1 MTDLFRDKT
10 KAMPA
15 DRSMVMR
22 RSEATPFSVPAAP
35 EKPEFDTSVLTAQT
49 AADYRASNS
58 YGYDTMDVKNLKRP
72 RFGHG
77 Y

>member
-1 MTDLFRDKT
+1 
-10 KAMPA
+10 
-15 DRSMVMR
+15 
-22 RSEATPFSVPAAP
+22 
-35 EKPEFDTSVLTAQT
+35 VLTAQT